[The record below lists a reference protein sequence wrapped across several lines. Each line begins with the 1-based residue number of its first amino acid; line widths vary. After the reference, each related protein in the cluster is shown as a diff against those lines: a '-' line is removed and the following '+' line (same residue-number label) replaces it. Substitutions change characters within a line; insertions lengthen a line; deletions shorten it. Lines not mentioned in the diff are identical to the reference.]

1 MDVPFT
7 ILLVEDELSEA
18 QLIRR
23 ALENGKLLHNLV
35 VVTDGG
41 QAMAYLRQED
51 PFVNVSIPDL
61 ILLDLTLP
69 IIDGWEVLKNVKT
82 SPEYRR
88 IPVVILTNTQSDKE
102 VTKAYDLQA
111 NSYIVKPLNFE
122 KFTEAI
128 IKISEFWMTVVQLP
142 DNKNR

>member
-1 MDVPFT
+1 MIKWMVLFT
-7 ILLVEDELSEA
+7 ILLVEDEPSEA

-23 ALENGKLLHNLV
+23 ALQNGKLLHNLV

-69 IIDGWEVLKNVKT
+69 IIDGWEVL
-82 SPEYRR
+82 RM
-88 IPVVILTNTQSDKE
+88 L
-102 VTKAYDLQA
+102 
-111 NSYIVKPLNFE
+111 KPALNIAAFRW
-122 KFTEAI
+122 
-128 IKISEFWMTVVQLP
+128 SS
-142 DNKNR
+142 